1 MDIITFIVNREKNGV
16 QELLCSSLK
25 LEHLQDAKFQHF
37 MLFLPPL
44 LLPRPNQPT
53 VHNICHFHL
62 ISKSHKAKWE
72 NIDSCTE
79 EHYVKSGK
87 IKNGGKPSSSLENEA
102 WKMKHEEPPAKIS
115 FNFTHSGSLKTDKGY
130 TLPLTPQAY
139 FSHLKPPQ
147 CVFCFH
153 LINQLI
159 LQKLLTHN
167 KIVLE
172 FGQDFAFQ
180 CRGCGFDLWSGS

>member
-1 MDIITFIVNREKNGV
+1 MGIITFIVNREENGV

-115 FNFTHSGSLKTDKGY
+115 FNFTHSGSLKTDKGLISKIY
-130 TLPLTPQAY
+130 KQLMKLNIKKTNKPIQKWAEDLKRH
-139 FSHLKPPQ
+139 FSKEDTDCQ
-147 CVFCFH
+147 
-153 LINQLI
+153 
-159 LQKLLTHN
+159 
-167 KIVLE
+167 
-172 FGQDFAFQ
+172 
-180 CRGCGFDLWSGS
+180 